1 MVLTLAILSSVLGI
15 LNFYLMF
22 KINKYLNNKIEP
34 LIDDCIEKTEN
45 LEQTFRTVLVEETF
59 LLKDNKLKKLPIET
73 EQETIVNG
81 IKPRV

>member
-73 EQETIVNG
+73 VQETIVNG
-81 IKPRV
+81 I